1 MKYKVEALSYET
13 TKGKDVRGHIGTV
26 VYIHPKR
33 HFVTLEFQG
42 KGGKFRESFY
52 LNELTEVS

>member
-1 MKYKVEALSYET
+1 MKYKVEALSYEK

-42 KGGKFRESFY
+42 KLGKFRESFY
-52 LNELTEVS
+52 PNELMEV